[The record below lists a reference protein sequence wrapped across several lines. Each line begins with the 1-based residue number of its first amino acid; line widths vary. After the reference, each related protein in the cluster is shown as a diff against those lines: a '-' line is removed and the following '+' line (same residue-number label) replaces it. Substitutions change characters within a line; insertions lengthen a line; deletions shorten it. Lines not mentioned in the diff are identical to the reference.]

1 MEKNKQKSA
10 TLARLN
16 KMKYYVRRFGIIKA
30 GEKFLLPTLTAM
42 ALNISNVQAQEH
54 PEKTN
59 AAVKDNIETSAF
71 DFSETD
77 NSNLLAYRS
86 KVCFNINAEV
96 DKRADWFISNF
107 LEAAKKHLD
116 RITHCGNKKAYVK
129 KNFFDVVSPVRNL
142 SGSTPY
148 CITALNRALID
159 ANNLGGD
166 LNYVLPNPHSSE
178 CYAANECNAFAEFLQ
193 KKGYGDCIESGAI
206 NYNKLTPGDII
217 LTVRNHRGNRHARQ
231 YLGKIKGKHY
241 CLNFNIDGI
250 REFTN
255 TSGIVIH
262 MKKLTHKAILLNLER
277 EKLIASHE
285 EQFDTIIP
293 MEQARKIQ
301 DYLAKGRKDQNYQNS
316 IPENFFA
323 GADLLPA
330 APETTFDSPK
340 KSNVQVA
347 AIVDKRR
354 KQCEKES

>member
-1 MEKNKQKSA
+1 MTFAIFYCILRQNSKNRNKMEKNKQKSA

-193 KKGYGDCIESGAI
+193 KKDMAI
-206 NYNKLTPGDII
+206 VLKAAQLII
-217 LTVRNHRGNRHARQ
+217 
-231 YLGKIKGKHY
+231 
-241 CLNFNIDGI
+241 
-250 REFTN
+250 TN
-255 TSGIVIH
+255 
-262 MKKLTHKAILLNLER
+262 
-277 EKLIASHE
+277 
-285 EQFDTIIP
+285 
-293 MEQARKIQ
+293 
-301 DYLAKGRKDQNYQNS
+301 
-316 IPENFFA
+316 
-323 GADLLPA
+323 LLP
-330 APETTFDSPK
+330 E
-340 KSNVQVA
+340 
-347 AIVDKRR
+347 ILY
-354 KQCEKES
+354 